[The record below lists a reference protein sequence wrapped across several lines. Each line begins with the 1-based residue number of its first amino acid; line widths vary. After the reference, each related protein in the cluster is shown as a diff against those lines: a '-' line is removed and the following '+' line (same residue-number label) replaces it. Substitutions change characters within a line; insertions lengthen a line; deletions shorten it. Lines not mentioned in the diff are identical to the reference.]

1 MSTPWDRLVIPHL
14 DSLVG
19 VMRPRYFLDILRAR
33 DLINGEE
40 YGDLRAKTTAEQVR
54 QLISELL
61 PPKPNSY
68 ERFRQVLRDTKEQK
82 HLLDQYFLP
91 DDQPVTTDCPFPIP
105 CSQDLTPNFS
115 MSKDCTTDAQPVLP
129 VQPSPLPSSQHSTP
143 VPPSSNNREC
153 TTDDIRLIYLKISP
167 YWHKIGVALKLP
179 KYELDKIKSEESKDD
194 ERCYSMLNKWL
205 NKNFG
210 KATIF
215 TLFDAI
221 RDVQCPL
228 DAIKDCEFNASLIEG
243 WIHSPGHKTST

>member
-91 DDQPVTTDCPFPIP
+91 GIP
-105 CSQDLTPNFS
+105 
-115 MSKDCTTDAQPVLP
+115 
-129 VQPSPLPSSQHSTP
+129 
-143 VPPSSNNREC
+143 
-153 TTDDIRLIYLKISP
+153 
-167 YWHKIGVALKLP
+167 
-179 KYELDKIKSEESKDD
+179 
-194 ERCYSMLNKWL
+194 
-205 NKNFG
+205 
-210 KATIF
+210 
-215 TLFDAI
+215 
-221 RDVQCPL
+221 
-228 DAIKDCEFNASLIEG
+228 
-243 WIHSPGHKTST
+243 